1 VTASPDAKRSSAPDA
16 KRVSP
21 APDPRPT
28 AVADTRPAA
37 GGDAKARED
46 LGLSGLNQALP
57 SDDAAAA
64 RHPTLN
70 TKPLFKLMVE
80 KKASDLFF
88 TSNAPIKIKI
98 EGQIMPVNRQVLTP
112 ETVRQTAFAL
122 MTREQRQYFV
132 QEWELDFALAE
143 PGLGRFRVNVFMQRG
158 FPAMVMRYI
167 SADMPRLE
175 TLGLPEVVTELAL
188 QKRGMILMVGA
199 TGSGKSTT
207 LAAMINHRNENASD
221 HIVTIEDPIEF
232 LHANKRSLINQ
243 REVGL
248 DTKSYSRALRGVV
261 RAAPDVIL
269 IGEVRDKEGMEAAIN
284 LSGTGHLVLATLHA
298 NNCAESLDRIIN
310 MFPREQ
316 HSQIFLD
323 LSQYLRAVMAQR
335 LVMGKDSR
343 RVAAVEVMLN
353 TPHIATLIKKG
364 DVVSIKEAI
373 AASGDKSIQSF
384 DASLHRLCQQGRV
397 TLEEA
402 LANADSRSNL
412 EAKINF
418 G

>member
-1 VTASPDAKRSSAPDA
+1 MKAAKEA
-16 KRVSP
+16 KPLDTTLGAESGAQP
-21 APDPRPT
+21 APEAE
-28 AVADTRPAA
+28 AV
-37 GGDAKARED
+37 
-46 LGLSGLNQALP
+46 SALP
-57 SDDAAAA
+57 SA

-98 EGQIMPVNRQVLTP
+98 EGQILPVNKQVLAP
-112 ETVRQTAFAL
+112 DTVRQTAFAL
-122 MTREQRQYFV
+122 MSPEQRDHFL
-132 QEWELDFALAE
+132 QEWELDFAISE

-158 FPAMVMRYI
+158 SPAMVLRYI
-167 SADMPRLE
+167 TADMPRLE
-175 TLGLPEVVTELAL
+175 SLGLPEVVSELVL
-188 QKRGMILMVGA
+188 LRRGLVLMVGA

-232 LHANKRSLINQ
+232 LHTNKRSLVNQ

-248 DTKSYSRALRGVV
+248 DTRTYSRALRGVV

-269 IGEVRDKEGMEAAIN
+269 IGEIRDRESMEAAIS
-284 LSGTGHLVLATLHA
+284 LAGTGHLVLSTMHA
-298 NNCAESLDRIIN
+298 NNAAESLDRIIN

-316 HSQIFLD
+316 HNQIFLD
-323 LSQYLRAVMAQR
+323 LSQYLRAIMAQR
-335 LVMGKDSR
+335 LVMGKENR
-343 RVAAVEVMLN
+343 RVAAVEVMIN
-353 TPHIATLIKKG
+353 TPHISTLIKKG

-373 AASGDKSIQSF
+373 TTSTERGTQSF
-384 DASLHRLCQQGRV
+384 DGALYALYKGGRV
-397 TLEEA
+397 MLEEA
-402 LANADSRSNL
+402 LSNADSRANL